1 MDLRDNGELGEG
13 GLEQRRP
20 VVPMPGT
27 ARSGAVDSVAKS
39 GVKKRGARSPPSQEA
54 KVFRNHH

>member
-13 GLEQRRP
+13 GLEQSRP

-27 ARSGAVDSVAKS
+27 ARLGAVNSVAKS
-39 GVKKRGARSPPSQEA
+39 GVQIRGARSPPRQEA
-54 KVFRNHH
+54 KVFRNLH

>member
-1 MDLRDNGELGEG
+1 MDLRGNGELGEG

-27 ARSGAVDSVAKS
+27 ARSGAVSSVAKS
-39 GVKKRGARSPPSQEA
+39 GVQKRGAIGPPNIDA
-54 KVFRNHH
+54 L